1 MKCEAMERHRGRYVL
16 VMMCRLLEVK
26 RSTYYA
32 WRRRPESRRAQMDRR
47 LQLEIKVSHKASDR
61 SYGSPRVHQDLQALG
76 IRCGRKRVA
85 RLMRESGIRAKQ
97 ARRRYKVTTDSA
109 HTHPVADNLL
119 DRQFDVDGPDRV
131 WTADITYIWTREGWL
146 YLAAILDLF
155 SRRVVGWSMSNRVD
169 GELVLGAL
177 RMAQNRRGPQGGLL
191 HHSDRGSP
199 YACQDYRAM
208 LKQHG
213 MICSMSRKGDCWD
226 NAVSESFFK
235 TLKVERVRDRGYWTR
250 AEAKSDIT
258 DYIERFYNRK
268 RRHSYLGYLSPVAF
282 ELREAA

>member
-1 MKCEAMERHRGRYVL
+1 MERHRGQYVL

-32 WRRRPESRRAQMDRR
+32 WRRRPESRRAKVDRR
-47 LQLEIKVSHKASDR
+47 LQLEIEVSHKASDR

-85 RLMRESGIRAKQ
+85 RLMRENGIRAKQ
-97 ARRRYKVTTDSA
+97 ARRHKVTTDSD
-109 HTHPVADNLL
+109 HNHPVADNLL

-131 WTADITYIWTREGWL
+131 WTADITYIWTREGWS

-169 GELVLGAL
+169 GQLVLGAL
-177 RMAQNRRGPQGGLL
+177 RMAHNRRRPQVGLL
-191 HHSDRGSP
+191 HHSDRGSQ
-199 YACQDYRAM
+199 YACHDYRAM
-208 LKQHG
+208 LEQHG

-235 TLKVERVRDRGYWTR
+235 TLKVERVRDRHYWTR
-250 AEAKSDIT
+250 EEAKSDII

-268 RRHSYLGYLSPVAF
+268 RRHSYLGYLSPVEF